1 MGRRRR
7 SYRKNS
13 NDLLGTFVN
22 NALAESSKRATK
34 ERREREAAAR
44 REKTA
49 KKREAARAAK
59 DAERERNRR
68 NREAE
73 RQRKAEE
80 RERER
85 QARALEREL
94 EREAKA
100 LERQRVKEEKEAAK
114 LREKTEK
121 VFGRV
126 LLDLE
131 KAGFYPGEK
140 TAADIAKKAVAGG
153 ITPAQASKYFVT
165 GKEAQIGAS
174 CATELLNSK
183 LDVEQ
188 RFTESLAYAN
198 LFEYV
203 AAFRPQPDAMASEEY
218 ESLKATLDAEILQQI
233 ESEERADERAALI
246 QELMDSKQMFRDELE
261 EFAELIEENDFSSSD
276 AIKSPQYQ
284 KFIENKA
291 SYWQTISSQL
301 QPFDLPSLTTAEPSG
316 ENTTDA

>member
-44 REKTA
+44 RAKTA

-59 DAERERNRR
+59 EAERERNRR

-73 RQRKAEE
+73 RRRKAE
-80 RERER
+80 
-85 QARALEREL
+85 AREL

-165 GKEAQIGAS
+165 GEEAQIGAS

-261 EFAELIEENDFSSSD
+261 EFSELIEENDFSSSD

-284 KFIENKA
+284 QSIENKA

-301 QPFDLPSLTTAEPSG
+301 HPFDLRSLTTAEPSG